1 MFMSVH
7 NANRKWRHVRP
18 VIAVVLTVVATSH
31 SHASAR
37 LLSHQVSVQATAAT
51 AGTLAQHAAAPPA
64 GEVLGGLTS
73 QGWPIVIELAKN
85 GKKFSLVRA
94 GLVMRCTVGGSL
106 PLEVGDDNLPI
117 SSDGRV
123 HYALLIPPSPGSG
136 SGVTL
141 AGGSERFAG
150 KLNRKRSTFSG
161 MWQLHLTFVLASGQ
175 TDQCD
180 SGRVRLTA
188 RL

>member
-1 MFMSVH
+1 MSLH
-7 NANRKWRHVRP
+7 NANRKWRHFRRV
-18 VIAVVLTVVATSH
+18 VAVVLTVAATSH

-37 LLSHQVSVQATAAT
+37 LLSDHASVQATAAT
-51 AGTLAQHAAAPPA
+51 AGTHAQDAGAPPA
-64 GEVLGGLTS
+64 GEVLGGITS
-73 QGWPIVIELAKN
+73 QGWPIVIEIAKN

-94 GLVMRCTVGGSL
+94 GLDMRCTLGDSFSLEGGA
-106 PLEVGDDNLPI
+106 ENLPI
-117 SSDGRV
+117 SSDGKV
-123 HYALLIPPSPGSG
+123 HGARQIPPSPGSG
-136 SGVTL
+136 ASVT
-141 AGGSERFAG
+141 GGSEKFAG

-161 MWQLHLTFVLASGQ
+161 MWQLHLTFVMASGQ